1 MLRNLAARLFV
12 SLFVAGLAAAQE
24 IKVPD
29 GPLQVGQNITIS
41 VSDPSRANGS
51 TIVTIDN
58 GDPTNPEKVEVEVKL
73 DAAGNGSAN
82 WTVQDWW
89 GANFNAPGAKQVTRM
104 VEESSVR
111 TS

>member
-12 SLFVAGLAAAQE
+12 PLFLAGLSAAQE

-29 GPLQVGQNITIS
+29 GPLQVGQNITINI
-41 VSDPSRANGS
+41 SDPSRANGS
-51 TIVTIDN
+51 IIVTIDN
-58 GDPTNPEKVEVEVKL
+58 GDPTNPEKVDVVVKL
-73 DAAGNGSAN
+73 DAAGNGTTN

-104 VEESSVR
+104 VEESSIR